1 MAADHQHSMLSNL
14 HVILLQ
20 HVLSHA
26 QARPFVCE
34 FCDASF
40 ISQQLLQSHLV
51 MHQQKD
57 KLTTLQWLLPIS
69 MY

>member
-1 MAADHQHSMLSNL
+1 MVADHQYNVLSNL
-14 HVILLQ
+14 FVILFQ
-20 HVLSHA
+20 HLLSHA
-26 QARPFVCE
+26 QARPFICE

-57 KLTTLQWLLPIS
+57 KLTTLQ
-69 MY
+69 